1 MQEIIAGFVFEK
13 INDFNAH
20 LTQEFFL
27 KILKDSTQRQG
38 LESQIV
44 SLENGFI
51 CEVKGDKDSILNLSQ
66 ILQNK
71 IPLSLNIAFR
81 ELILLESF
89 SDKNIIDL
97 KLESKS
103 GFLTPLELQ
112 EILNKDSS
120 EFCNLW
126 GEFLD
131 YRQDKITLL
140 DNGKKIKLDSKESLK
155 KALENI
161 ATQLKAKE
169 QVFLKTSLGKFKAI
183 LFDESKPL
191 KNEILQKMHFFM
203 PFDLECAKVLFK
215 VESYELE
222 ALATLEEPILSLSA
236 KSIFKEH
243 FKAHCKVILPFMPYL
258 TLLSKFLESQGL
270 YLIPL
275 ESKINS
281 GICAFVESSA
291 KPLFISVSESGL
303 IIPHNFTQDFTPLKA
318 FKNTIAKNNLTRT
331 SALYLGLQDSK
342 VLVYFD
348 NSFKIPLEFCFN
360 ANLAE
365 FLEILSIKDNTTKS
379 LLKNFTN
386 EFSDCI
392 DKIKT
397 IKQDSK
403 DSNNLLDLLGLAGI
417 LLDFKGENLE
427 HLAKCIL
434 EEAANFMGK
443 KGPRIDFK
451 LERSESGVIYLNTE
465 QTLRSIMSFRLAGV
479 ETSLLCFGI
488 LDSMAEFF
496 ANFIRDMEENY
507 QTSSVIIAGSA
518 FLNKQFLNQFLHYL
532 PKNIEVYVPSAIELE
547 S

>member
-44 SLENGFI
+44 ALENGFI

-66 ILQNK
+66 ILQKK

-81 ELILLESF
+81 ELVLLESF

-103 GFLTPLELQ
+103 DFLTPLELQ
-112 EILNKDSS
+112 GILNKDSS
-120 EFCNLW
+120 DFCNLW

-131 YRQDKITLL
+131 YKQEKITLL
-140 DNGKKIKLDSKESLK
+140 ENGKKIKLDSKESLK

-161 ATQLKAKE
+161 ATQLKANKKI
-169 QVFLKTSLGKFKAI
+169 FFKTSLGKFEAV
-183 LFDESKPL
+183 LFNENMPL
-191 KNEILQKMHFFM
+191 KNEILQKEHFFM

-222 ALATLEEPILSLSA
+222 ALATLEKPILTLSA

-243 FKAHCKVILPFMPYL
+243 FNNECKVILPSMPYL
-258 TLLSKFLESQGL
+258 ALLSKFLESQGL

-291 KPLFISVSESGL
+291 KPLVISVSESGL
-303 IIPHNFTQDFTPLKA
+303 IVPHNFTQDFTPLKA

-331 SALYLGLQDSK
+331 SALYLGQQDSK

-348 NSFKIPLEFCFN
+348 NSFKSPLEFCFN
-360 ANLAE
+360 TDLSK
-365 FLEILSIKDNTTKS
+365 FLEILSVKNDTTKS
-379 LLKNFTN
+379 LLTNFTK
-386 EFSDCI
+386 EFSACVN
-392 DKIKT
+392 KIKAL
-397 IKQDSK
+397 KQDSK
-403 DSNNLLDLLGLAGI
+403 DSSNLLDLLGLAGI
-417 LLDFKGENLE
+417 LLDFKGENLSD
-427 HLAKCIL
+427 LAKCVL

-451 LERSESGVIYLNTE
+451 LERSKSGEIYLNTE

-479 ETSLLCFGI
+479 EPELLCFGI
-488 LDSMAEFF
+488 LDSLAEFF

-507 QTSSVIIAGSA
+507 QTSGVIIAGST

-532 PKNIEVYVPSAIELE
+532 PKNIEIYVPSDIELE